1 MIPGISTSAEA
12 RLAGILDPR
21 VTDVVE
27 STYAERDY
35 TILEAGDAEA
45 RRLGVQVIGGGVTL
59 VVTDPTR
66 KLGDIRIQSGGR
78 DNTLFFDNA
87 TWGGQ
92 CFASIR
98 MSGSDTVMLFNDIG
112 NEYVALQDIYLRSNG
127 QFVFWGRGASAVGL
141 SMEIE
146 GEGVGVVIGDD
157 ALISNGV
164 WIRNHDMH
172 AIHELRTG
180 RRINRPPVQTGI
192 ERHVWL
198 GQDAMLLGTERIG
211 MGAIVGTRTL
221 VKGTVPPRVV
231 VAGTPARVIREG
243 VSWGRSN
250 NGMTAAERLAIGMP
264 EAPEG

>member
-1 MIPGISTSAEA
+1 MIPGISTNAEA
-12 RLAGILDPR
+12 RLSGILDPR
-21 VTDVVE
+21 VSSATEE
-27 STYAERDY
+27 SFANRDY
-35 TILEAGDAEA
+35 VIMDAADEEA
-45 RRLGVQVIGGGVTL
+45 RRLGVTAVGEGITL
-59 VVTDPTR
+59 VVTDPSR

-78 DNTLFFDNA
+78 DNTLFFDNV
-87 TWGGQ
+87 TWGGN
-92 CFASIR
+92 CHASIR
-98 MSGSDTVMLFNDIG
+98 MLGSDTVMLFNDIG
-112 NEYVALQDIYLRSNG
+112 DEYVAMPDIYLRSNG
-127 QFVFWGRGASAVGL
+127 QFVFWGRGASAVGV

-146 GEGVGVVIGDD
+146 GDGIGVIIGDD

-172 AIHELRTG
+172 AIHDLRTG
-180 RRINRPPVQTGI
+180 ARVNRMPVQTVI

-211 MGAIVGTRTL
+211 MGAIVGTRSL

-250 NGMTAAERLAIGMP
+250 AGMTAAERLAIGLPETP
-264 EAPEG
+264 EA